1 MKRVRGKTPRAVI
14 PHSGELTVN
23 NNFQAHMT
31 PLTTLS
37 IKSLF
42 VPLVCLAL
50 VSCGGG
56 GGGGPN
62 AAPEPALTGALTP
75 ECGGSGSCAA
85 VNANT
90 YSGSGIGVW
99 RFNNTSGADVR
110 FNLDIAGVVAG
121 KTATLVFSNGSQATA
136 SPPSSG
142 VLASPVT
149 PALAPAATSAE
160 AASFAGAAAKPAGHD
175 DAHTQMLDKNRA
187 VASGLMRSRTTTQ
200 ASGDLASSLPGVAR
214 LSFSPAV
221 GTTKTWI
228 DNFPKPTVSYATSV
242 QFVCPLP
249 GGRTVVWWADLETAK
264 LSAQLS
270 AMQTSYC
277 GSAGG
282 LARINALLGDVWGS
296 GAAKFP
302 EVIQDSP
309 GSLLDINVVLLNVP
323 VSSGWAGY
331 FFAGNNLV
339 KQSLA
344 TSNEALAFFISAE
357 QMRRNLDFA
366 TSTLMHESTH
376 MVNFYQRAVVR
387 GVAHDTW
394 LEETSAMMT
403 EDIVA
408 PAVISGGYNKIMKIR
423 LPDYLKAGGNVSY
436 LNWPTLQESSSHYGL
451 GGGFGAFLNRRYG
464 LAIYQQLVTSCSDGP
479 ATASAP
485 ARTSYDCLD
494 GLIKVNGGAGFSDEF
509 SRFGA
514 TVFGQLPAVG
524 APAGYGYPSV
534 TAGAYVLQAND
545 LSAPTLPILPT
556 PAALASGYTA
566 TSQTYQRDT
575 IAAGKTGYVRN
586 GVLVPA
592 RTTLTLTIR

>member
-1 MKRVRGKTPRAVI
+1 VTTN
-14 PHSGELTVN
+14 SGELTIN
-23 NNFQAHMT
+23 NKFQSHMKHS
-31 PLTTLS
+31 S

-42 VPLVCLAL
+42 VTMVCAAL

-56 GGGGPN
+56 DGGGGP
-62 AAPEPALTGALTP
+62 APEPALIGALTP
-75 ECGGSGSCAA
+75 DCSGAGCAA

-99 RFNNTSGADVR
+99 RFNNTSGADVS
-110 FNLDIAGVVAG
+110 FNVYIAGVAAG

-136 SPPSSG
+136 SAPSSG

-149 PALAPAATSAE
+149 PEVTPAAASAE
-160 AASFAGAAAKPAGHD
+160 ARGFAGAAAEPASHD

-187 VASGLMRSRTTTQ
+187 VANGLMRSRGTAPA
-200 ASGDLASSLPGVAR
+200 ASDLASSLPGVAR
-214 LSFSPAV
+214 LSFSPALD
-221 GTTKTWI
+221 TPRTWI
-228 DNFPKPTVSYATSV
+228 DNFPATPVSYATRA
-242 QFVCPLP
+242 QFVCALP
-249 GGRTVVWWADLETAK
+249 SGRNVVWWVDPNIVASGKFTQPA
-264 LSAQLS
+264 LSVALKT
-270 AMQTSYC
+270 MQDSYC
-277 GSAGG
+277 GASGG
-282 LARINALLGDVWGS
+282 LAQLNALLGPVWGS
-296 GAAKFP
+296 GASNLK
-302 EVIQDSP
+302 EVIQDTP
-309 GSLLDINVVLLNVP
+309 SLQDVNVVLLNVP
-323 VSSGWAGY
+323 ASSGWAGY
-331 FFAGNNLV
+331 FAACNNLLKASCASV
-339 KQSLA
+339 NPGFD
-344 TSNEALAFFISAE
+344 SNEALAFFINAE
-357 QMRRNLDFA
+357 QVRRDLDFA
-366 TSTLMHESTH
+366 TSTLLHESTH

-387 GVAHDTW
+387 GVVHDTW
-394 LEETSAMMT
+394 LEETAAMMT

-408 PAVISGGYNKIMKIR
+408 PAVIRNNYNKIMNVR
-423 LPDYLKAGGNVSY
+423 LPAYLNAGGNVSY

-464 LAIYQQLVTSCSDGP
+464 LAIYQQLVTSCNDAR

-494 GLIKVNGGAGFSDEF
+494 GLIRANGGAGFSDEF

-534 TAGAYVLQAND
+534 QAGVYTLQAKD
-545 LSAPTLPILPT
+545 LSTTAVAA

-575 IAAGKTGYVRN
+575 IAFGKTSYVRN

-592 RTTLTLTIR
+592 RTTLTVTIK

>member
-1 MKRVRGKTPRAVI
+1 MK
-14 PHSGELTVN
+14 
-23 NNFQAHMT
+23 

-42 VPLVCLAL
+42 VPLVCLTL

-56 GGGGPN
+56 GGGDGPN
-62 AAPEPALTGALTP
+62 AAPEPALAGALTP
-75 ECGGSGSCAA
+75 ECGGGSCAA

-110 FNLDIAGVVAG
+110 FNVDIAGVPAG

-149 PALAPAATSAE
+149 PALAPASAGAE

-187 VASGLMRSRTTTQ
+187 VASGLIRSRTTTH
-200 ASGDLASSLPGVAR
+200 ASSDLASSLPGVAR

-221 GTTKTWI
+221 GTNKSWI
-228 DNFPKPTVSYATSV
+228 DNFPATPVSYPTSA
-242 QFVCPLP
+242 QFVCALP
-249 GGRTVVWWADLETAK
+249 TGRKVVWWVDPNIVASGKFTQPALDVALK
-264 LSAQLS
+264 
-270 AMQTSYC
+270 AMQDSYC
-277 GSAGG
+277 GPSGSGGG
-282 LARINALLGDVWGS
+282 LAQLTAPALLNDVWGS
-296 GAAKFP
+296 AASRFID
-302 EVIQDSP
+302 VIQDTP
-309 GSLLDINVVLLNVP
+309 SLQDVNVVLLNVP
-323 VSSGWAGY
+323 PNIGWAGY
-331 FFAGNNLV
+331 FFAGNNLL
-339 KQSLA
+339 KTSRA
-344 TSNEALAFFISAE
+344 SSNEALAFFVNADQLKIDL
-357 QMRRNLDFA
+357 NFT
-366 TSTLMHESTH
+366 TSTLLHESTH

-394 LEETSAMMT
+394 LEETAAMMT

-408 PAVISGGYNKIMKIR
+408 PAVIVGGYNKIMSVR
-423 LPDYLKAGGNVSY
+423 LPAYLKAGGNVSY
-436 LNWPTLQESSSHYGL
+436 LNWPTALLDSSPHYGL

-464 LAIYQQLVTSCSDGP
+464 LVIYQQLITSCSDAP

-494 GLIKVNGGAGFSDEF
+494 GLIKANGGAGFSDEF

-514 TVFGQLPAVG
+514 TVFGQLPAAG

-534 TAGAYVLQAND
+534 KAGGYTLQAND
-545 LSAPTLPILPT
+545 LSASGPRP

-575 IAAGKTGYVRN
+575 IAAGKTSYVRN

-592 RTTLTLTIR
+592 RTTLTLVIQ